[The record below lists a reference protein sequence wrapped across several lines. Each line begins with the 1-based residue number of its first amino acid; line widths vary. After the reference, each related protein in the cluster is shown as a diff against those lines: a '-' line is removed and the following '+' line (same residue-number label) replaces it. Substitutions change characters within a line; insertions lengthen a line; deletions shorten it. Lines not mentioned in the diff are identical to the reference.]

1 MTLQPTQIKSLSA
14 DGFQWNQYSP
24 RIATITNELTHFAQV
39 AYFAFDSWDDAHAFW
54 RSITD
59 KRLCTRAQVRES
71 ERFTTH
77 EWEVKVWSISPTT
90 LDKLIDRDRN
100 RQAQSLPLP
109 QLRRDWPIAES
120 YSAIAVRCSCIS
132 TMPQLPNWG

>member
-1 MTLQPTQIKSLSA
+1 MIAQPISKKQLSA

-39 AYFAFDSWDDAHAFW
+39 AYFAFNSWDDAHDFW
-54 RSITD
+54 QSITD

-109 QLRRDWPIAES
+109 PIRRDWPIAES
-120 YSAIAVRCSCIS
+120 YSAIAYEAAA
-132 TMPQLPNWG
+132 